1 MSFNANIMMTP
12 SRIFEI
18 GPGFVAYYNRYLGSN
33 IVTPIVVTVT
43 VTVAPSQARS
53 EAQAS
58 LSTKILSYTCSCL
71 ALRL

>member
-18 GPGFVAYYNRYLGSN
+18 GPGFVDYYNRYLGSN

-58 LSTKILSYTCSCL
+58 TKILSYTCSCL

>member
-18 GPGFVAYYNRYLGSN
+18 GPGFVDYYNRYLGSN

-43 VTVAPSQARS
+43 VRYRGT
-53 EAQAS
+53 S
-58 LSTKILSYTCSCL
+58 LYQP
-71 ALRL
+71 